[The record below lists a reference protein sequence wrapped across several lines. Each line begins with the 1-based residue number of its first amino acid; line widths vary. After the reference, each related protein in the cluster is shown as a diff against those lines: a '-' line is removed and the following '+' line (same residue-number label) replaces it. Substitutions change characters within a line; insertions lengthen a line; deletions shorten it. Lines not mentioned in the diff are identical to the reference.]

1 MPTDREAPQCPRCSA
16 SDPGPILLPCL
27 VGQTWMHSPPSHSIP
42 RAEPTHSTTTPGKAT
57 PPSFLPAFTQ
67 TKRDTMPFFVWDG
80 RSVINLGAWVF
91 FLHVKTC
98 WGEGRLAN
106 SQERSQSTR
115 GAKLMKSLPLTSV
128 AHWLLTQP
136 ELLMDDCKAN
146 CGHHIYICFTSKL
159 TGR

>member
-42 RAEPTHSTTTPGKAT
+42 RADAQHHHPWQSHSSLFPA
-57 PPSFLPAFTQ
+57 SFCTNQKGYNAV
-67 TKRDTMPFFVWDG
+67 FFVWDG

-91 FLHVKTC
+91 LLCVKTC

-106 SQERSQSTR
+106 SQKRSLGTR
-115 GAKLMKSLPLTSV
+115 GAKLMKSLPLTSA

-136 ELLMDDCKAN
+136 ELLTDDCKAN
-146 CGHHIYICFTSKL
+146 CGHHIYICFSSEL